1 MNVRCVRAVM
11 GDCAAASNSNIT
23 EITRMPLVSVAFMQ
37 AATLTHRTTS
47 VITYLLLNGWIC
59 LHGVLD

>member
-1 MNVRCVRAVM
+1 M
-11 GDCAAASNSNIT
+11 GDCAAAASNSNIT